1 MKKNKTDVK
10 ESFPLADLT
19 TIKLGGNARYF
30 VSCDSEEQI
39 IDALKYAKDNSL
51 EVFVMSGGSNVVFP
65 DSGYDGLVLQVN
77 NKGIEFNDE
86 MVISKAGEEWDNLVS
101 QCVDRGLGYI
111 ECLSG
116 IPGSV
121 GSTPIQN
128 VGAYGQEVKDSIV
141 SVKAIDRDTYEEIEF
156 NNDECGFSYRS
167 SRFKGED
174 RDKYI
179 ITEVTFRLKK
189 NCIPHIRY
197 AELNRY
203 LKSTVNMDA
212 LLPGREK
219 LTILRNAILDIRRK
233 KSMVIDPKDRNSVSC
248 GSFFLNPILNEE
260 QFKKFRKYCRRLE
273 LKFPSFD
280 DPRGTKL
287 SAAWL
292 IENAGFKKGYRKGN
306 VGISKNHSLALVN
319 YGEGTTEELLELAEE
334 IKEKVEEQ
342 FTVELHPEPVI
353 VNS

>member
-1 MKKNKTDVK
+1 MKKEKLEVK

-39 IDALKYAKDNSL
+39 IEALKYAKDKSL
-51 EVFVMSGGSNVVFP
+51 SVFVMSGGSNVIFP
-65 DSGYDGLVLQVN
+65 DEGYHGLVLQVN
-77 NKGIEFNDE
+77 NKGIEFNE
-86 MVISKAGEEWDNLVS
+86 ETVVSKAGEEWDSLVA
-101 QCVDRGLGYI
+101 QCVDKGLGYI

-141 SVKAIDRDTYEEIEF
+141 SVKAIDRDTFEEVLF
-156 NNDECGFSYRS
+156 YNDECGFSYRN
-167 SRFKGED
+167 SRFKSDD

-189 NCIPHIRY
+189 NCTPHIRY
-197 AELNRY
+197 AEINRY
-203 LKSTVNMDA
+203 LKNVNMEA

-219 LTILRNAILDIRRK
+219 LTILRNAILEIRKK

-248 GSFFLNPILNEE
+248 GSFFLNPILNPDE
-260 QFKKFRKYCRRLE
+260 FKKFRKYCKRLE

-292 IENAGFKKGYRKGN
+292 IENAGFKKGYKKGN
-306 VGISKNHSLALVN
+306 VGISENHSLALVN
-319 YGEGTTEELLELAEE
+319 YGRGTTEEILKLANE
-334 IKEKVEEQ
+334 IKEKVEQQ
-342 FTVELHPEPVI
+342 FMVELHNEPVI

>member
-1 MKKNKTDVK
+1 MKNKNLDVK

-39 IDALKYAKDNSL
+39 IEALKYAKDKSL
-51 EVFVMSGGSNVVFP
+51 SVFVMSGGSNVIFP
-65 DSGYDGLVLQVN
+65 DSGYKGLVLQVN

-86 MVISKAGEEWDNLVS
+86 TIVSKAGEEWDNLVA

-141 SVKAIDRDTYEEIEF
+141 SVKAIDRDTLEEVSF
-156 NNDECGFSYRS
+156 YNDECGFSYRN
-167 SRFKGED
+167 SRFKSDD

-197 AELNRY
+197 AEVNRY
-203 LKSTVNMDA
+203 LKNTVDMDT

-219 LTILRNAILDIRRK
+219 LTILRNAILEIRKK
-233 KSMVIDPKDRNSVSC
+233 KSMVIDPKDKNSVSC

-260 QFKKFRKYCRRLE
+260 QFKKFRKYCKRLE

-280 DPRGTKL
+280 DPKGTKL

-292 IENAGFKKGYRKGN
+292 IENSGFKKGYKKGN

-319 YGEGTTEELLELAEE
+319 YGEGTTKELLELADE
-334 IKEKVEEQ
+334 IKEKVGQQ
-342 FTVELHPEPVI
+342 FMVELHNEPVI
-353 VNS
+353 VNG